1 MSSGSSGRYQSRLFN
16 FVHQQSRRV
25 TQQWEHTYRHL
36 QVATKWG
43 VEVLLY
49 PVYLLFQ
56 SSESFGKT
64 LQTKEPQT
72 RLKLQPNDP
81 NFQPEMPNVD
91 SPIQHILE
99 AVNYL
104 SSDEPATPTKTSEP
118 FNPLALLGVFRLK
131 FVDNNANLT
140 QSSNITE
147 NKAESLK
154 PSHLENPLQQ
164 HLPIVRGI
172 ATNLFNRNLVLV
184 TTDNEILDILTP
196 QQQAKLEDRIINE
209 VANYWQSFLRDAA
222 RSRSI
227 PLAQPLV
234 EKERRLIEAK
244 KETDLLPQI
253 DHLLAK
259 LTDGN
264 TSNIPVLAEGIPKDL
279 VNNDVC
285 NVISNLTP
293 NPNPCRVGEQ
303 ESKPLSLWG
312 RGLERGF
319 NNKSHIALN
328 TDRLLAFLDIAVAKL
343 ESNALVPVQERS
355 QEIVQV
361 AQTQLNIFLYGK
373 EQLAGKGEI
382 ATTADGLETHKVN
395 LETLIEA
402 GLNYFFGVGNRK
414 TLESTTN
421 DRRLPG
427 KLLSSSSRKA
437 LSKSP
442 QLENQDLTD
451 DSWLR
456 WSDLFGDTET
466 VVENPV
472 PLSQRKTSG
481 LESSLSVGHFP
492 QNNLSVK
499 QPQVKS
505 GLVQRKQPTSNLAPS
520 QKTSAKVASA
530 KQTQARIS
538 QTKNESRKGEILQQ
552 QFHQS
557 SQVKARP
564 DWIETKAT
572 STGYEKHPLEQLLQW
587 LDDVMLWLEE
597 VFVNIFQWLR
607 QIWHRK

>member
-64 LQTKEPQT
+64 LHTQEPQT
-72 RLKLQPNDP
+72 KLKLQPNDP

-91 SPIQHILE
+91 SPIQHVLE

-104 SSDEPATPTKTSEP
+104 SSDEPASTPPKISEP
-118 FNPLALLGVFRLK
+118 FKPLAYLGVFRLK
-131 FVDNNANLT
+131 FGDHNANLT
-140 QSSNITE
+140 QSSNIIE
-147 NKAESLK
+147 NKA
-154 PSHLENPLQQ
+154 ENPLQQ

-172 ATNLFNRNLVLV
+172 ATNLLNRNLVLV
-184 TTDNEILDILTP
+184 TADNEIVDILTP

-209 VANYWQSFLRDAA
+209 VANYWQYW
-222 RSRSI
+222 
-227 PLAQPLV
+227 
-234 EKERRLIEAK
+234 RLIEAK
-244 KETDLLPQI
+244 KETQLLSQI

-264 TSNIPVLAEGIPKDL
+264 TANIPVLAEGRPKDL
-279 VNNDVC
+279 
-285 NVISNLTP
+285 S
-293 NPNPCRVGEQ
+293 
-303 ESKPLSLWG
+303 
-312 RGLERGF
+312 
-319 NNKSHIALN
+319 N

-343 ESNALVPVQERS
+343 ESNALVPVQEGS
-355 QEIVQV
+355 QEILQV

-382 ATTADGLETHKVN
+382 ATTADGLETHTVN

-402 GLNYFFGVGNRK
+402 ALNYFFGVGNRK
-414 TLESTTN
+414 ILESTTN

-437 LSKSP
+437 LSKNP

-451 DSWLR
+451 DSWLK

-466 VVENPV
+466 VVEKPV
-472 PLSQRKTSG
+472 PLSQRKNHG
-481 LESSLSVGHFP
+481 LESSLSAAHFP
-492 QNNLSVK
+492 QKNLSVK

-505 GLVQRKQPTSNLAPS
+505 GLVQRKQSTSNLASS

-538 QTKNESRKGEILQQ
+538 QTKSESRKGEILQQ

-557 SQVKARP
+557 SQVEAQP

-597 VFVNIFQWLR
+597 VFVNIFQSLR
-607 QIWHRK
+607 QMWQGK